1 MRKLVYTNPL
11 GVSVTL
17 FDDKYLITTLDGIDL
32 PTVDLQ
38 EQKAPYQDGTTYLDA
53 LLEPRTIVV
62 TGAIV
67 NIQQL
72 GSIFTNRAIILSAL
86 NPKNGPG
93 VLAYTN
99 DNSTYTT
106 TCIIAQA
113 QFPNKLATDP
123 FQIFQIQI
131 YCNDPYWYASASS
144 SASMSVVT
152 GGLTFPITFP
162 ITFGTYTGNL
172 PVGANN
178 TGDSVTPVMITITG
192 PSQVPIVTNTTT
204 GQFVSS
210 NIVLN
215 NGDVLIIN
223 TKFGSKSV
231 VYYPSGG
238 TPQNQMASLVAGS
251 SFWNLNIGN
260 NVLNFSDLTLGSATC
275 VVSWNNRFSGR

>member
-93 VLAYTN
+93 VLTYTN

-123 FQIFQIQI
+123 FQVFQIQI
-131 YCNDPYWYASASS
+131 YCNDPYWYAGTGS
-144 SASMSVVT
+144 SASMVIVT

-162 ITFGTYTGNL
+162 ITFGNYIGQSSTPAIN
-172 PVGANN
+172 A
-178 TGDSVTPVMITITG
+178 GDSVTPIIITVTG
-192 PSQVPIVTNTTT
+192 PSTNPRLTNQTT
-204 GQFVSS
+204 GEYIAL

-215 NGDVLIIN
+215 AGDILSIN
-223 TKFGSKSV
+223 TKFGSKAI
-231 VYYPSGG
+231 VYMPGSGG
-238 TPQNQMASLVAGS
+238 AQNAMSSLVQGS
-251 SFWNLNIGN
+251 TFLNLAIGN
-260 NVLNFSDLTLGSATC
+260 NVLLFSDDIQGYSTC
-275 VVSWNNRFSGR
+275 VVTWNNRYSGR